1 VTPPLRLTVF
11 LDSGLDPEAYEARW
25 RDGLVPDR
33 LPYGTEHE
41 PPDWTFEFATRPVP
55 RRLLRVARA
64 TRRITGFDLGRAIA
78 NARQLRR
85 AEAVYCHTEVEYL
98 AVAAVLMFRRRR
110 PVLAGQTIWLF
121 HGFASVNPV
130 RRALIRILLRRV
142 DLLVSNAE
150 PNLRLGQRIAP
161 RGRHRYIPFGI
172 SRIFGT
178 RPRRP
183 GAPAILSVGNDV
195 ARDWALFSEALA
207 DRPPGDE
214 IRVASKAPV
223 HVGGRQV
230 SRATAGVDELLE
242 LYSTSGVLV
251 VAVVP
256 NAHAS
261 GITTLLEAVA
271 AGTPAVATRAGG
283 LDDYFTD
290 DEVLFV
296 PPGSAGELA
305 AAVARALNDPT
316 AGAAR
321 ARAARAVLDSA
332 GYWNDSYWVRVTDA
346 IGELLDR

>member
-1 VTPPLRLTVF
+1 MTPPRRLTFF
-11 LDSGLDPEAYEARW
+11 LDSGLDPEPYQARW

-41 PPDWTFEFATRPVP
+41 PPGWTFEFATRPVP

-64 TRRITGFDLGRAIA
+64 TRRVTGFDLGRAIA

-98 AVAAVLMFRRRR
+98 AVAAVLLFSRRR

-121 HGFASVNPV
+121 HGFANLNPL

-142 DLLVSNAE
+142 DLLVSNAG

-161 RGRHRYIPFGI
+161 RGRHRYIPFGV

-178 RPRRP
+178 RARRP

-195 ARDWALFSEALA
+195 ARDWPLFSEALA
-207 DRPPGDE
+207 ARTGDE

-223 HVGGRQV
+223 QVGDRQV
-230 SRATAGVDELLE
+230 SRATADVDELLE

-251 VAVVP
+251 VAVTE
-256 NAHAS
+256 NSHAS

-296 PPGSAGELA
+296 PPGSSSALA
-305 AAVARALNDPT
+305 AAVELALTDPA
-316 AGAAR
+316 AGAER
-321 ARAARAVLDSA
+321 ARAARAVQDEA
-332 GYWNDSYWVRVTDA
+332 GYWNDAYWVRVTDA
-346 IGELLDR
+346 VGELLDG